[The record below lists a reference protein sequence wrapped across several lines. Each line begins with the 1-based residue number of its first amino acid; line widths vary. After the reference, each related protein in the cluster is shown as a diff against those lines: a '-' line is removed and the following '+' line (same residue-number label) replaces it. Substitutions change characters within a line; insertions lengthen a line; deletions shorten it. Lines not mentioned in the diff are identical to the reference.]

1 MKALENPVRYIEPTQ
16 SAGREFFL
24 RGIEGSFIML
34 NLLRF
39 RDIADYS
46 QSPELAPVSAISGE
60 AAFDKYIEHTLPFL
74 QASGGELLF
83 LGDGGR
89 FLIGPETERWDKVM
103 LVRQASVERFMAFN
117 SQQDYLAGIGH
128 RSAAIEDS
136 RLLPFT
142 QPPSRFG

>member
-1 MKALENPVRYIEPTQ
+1 MNTQGNPVRHIEPTQ
-16 SAGREFFL
+16 NAGRAFFL

-46 QSPELAPVSAISGE
+46 QNPELEPESAISGE
-60 AAFDKYIEHTLPFL
+60 EAFQKYIEHTLPFL
-74 QASGGELLF
+74 QASGGDLLF
-83 LGDGGR
+83 IGDGGH

-103 LVRQASVERFMAFN
+103 LVRQASVDSFMAFN

-128 RSAAIEDS
+128 RTAAIEDA

-142 QPPSRFG
+142 QPAPRFG

>member
-1 MKALENPVRYIEPTQ
+1 MNVLENPVRYIEPTQ

-46 QSPELAPVSAISGE
+46 QSPELAPASPISGE
-60 AAFDKYIEHTLPFL
+60 AAFEKYIEHTLPFL
-74 QASGGELLF
+74 QASGGDLLF
-83 LGDGGR
+83 LGDGGH

-103 LVRQASVERFMAFN
+103 LVRQSSVQSFMAFN
-117 SQQDYLAGIGH
+117 SHRDYLAGIGH
-128 RSAAIEDS
+128 RTAAIEDA